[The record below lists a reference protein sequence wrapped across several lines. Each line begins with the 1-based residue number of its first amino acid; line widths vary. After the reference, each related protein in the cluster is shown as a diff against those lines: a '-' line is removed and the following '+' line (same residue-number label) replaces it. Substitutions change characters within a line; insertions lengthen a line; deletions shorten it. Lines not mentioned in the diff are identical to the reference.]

1 MTIRIKGVPLAL
13 IHWLLRMIRK
23 LTTGKDNSTPDV
35 IRIGG
40 ILLGFQF
47 IVLAGFDAFVLRNAF
62 DAMAYGGGAAALLAA
77 IGAALRLK
85 QTSEPE

>member
-1 MTIRIKGVPLAL
+1 MTIRLRGLPLRIILAIL
-13 IHWLLRMIRK
+13 QFIRSI
-23 LTTGKDNSTPDV
+23 TTGRDNETPDL

-47 IVLAGFDAFVLRNAF
+47 LLLAGWDAFGLRNAF
-62 DAMAYGGGAAALLAA
+62 DPMAYGGGAAALLAA

-85 QTSEPE
+85 QPSEE

>member
-1 MTIRIKGVPLAL
+1 MTIRLKGLPLRIILAIL
-13 IHWLLRMIRK
+13 QFIRSI
-23 LTTGKDNSTPDV
+23 TTGRDNETPDL

-47 IVLAGFDAFVLRNAF
+47 LLLAGWDAFGLRNAF
-62 DAMAYGGGAAALLAA
+62 DPMAYGGGAAALLAA

-85 QTSEPE
+85 QPSEE

>member
-1 MTIRIKGVPLAL
+1 MTIRLKGLPLRIILAIL
-13 IHWLLRMIRK
+13 QFIRAI
-23 LTTGKDNSTPDV
+23 TTGRDNETPDL

-47 IVLAGFDAFVLRNAF
+47 ILLAGWDAFGLRNAF
-62 DAMAYGGGAAALLAA
+62 DPMAYGGGAAALLAA

-85 QTSEPE
+85 QPSEE